1 MFSEGDFVATKILN
15 QKFILKITGNAFF
28 ETVNNN
34 EFKLSKFRGVFVISQ
49 RMRLSK
55 LRGVFVGSQK
65 TSIILSNREWQACN
79 FIKIENSV

>member
-34 EFKLSKFRGVFVISQ
+34 EFKLSKLRGVFVI
-49 RMRLSK
+49 
-55 LRGVFVGSQK
+55 SQK

>member
-55 LRGVFVGSQK
+55 LRGVFLISQK